1 MNDREELIDQRMRRY
16 LSSHYGNTSP
26 QVWKKLET
34 KKSKKNED
42 IFVYKHLV
50 VGTVYL
56 SYREDKCT
64 VLKCVPLEN
73 EKKPVNEPLSYS
85 YKSAFFVDKSGE
97 TIKQITHPVE
107 KKGELP
113 TEYIVPKIVKLTL
126 EYYKSYLTQVFKNT
140 KPNEWKMVDKYSNQ
154 SKEKIIEFKH
164 SILGKIAI
172 VRKENSIVIDKANEK
187 IKLIMN
193 NQNYIYG
200 LSSAPYER
208 FNLNASTLI
217 YITNKESWLENKN
230 IDSIEKIDLKRI
242 FGIHTHATKILNMIS
257 VPYIDIG
264 FYTTEALE
272 KYLDSIGIS
281 YHKEF
286 SKYCEAIPVPPRKP
300 EMPYYIKTKMF

>member
-1 MNDREELIDQRMRRY
+1 MNDREEWLDQRMRRY
-16 LSSHYGNTSP
+16 LSSHYGNTSA
-26 QVWKKLET
+26 QVWKKIKTE
-34 KKSKKNED
+34 KSKKNED
-42 IFVYKHLV
+42 VFVYKHLV

-85 YKSAFFVDKSGE
+85 YNSSFINKVDE
-97 TIKQITHPVE
+97 PIKHVADPIE
-107 KKGELP
+107 KKDKLP

-126 EYYKSYLTQVFKNT
+126 QYYKSYLTQVFKDT
-140 KPNEWKMVDKYSNQ
+140 KPNDWKMVDKYSNQ

-200 LSSAPYER
+200 LSSAPCER

-242 FGIHTHATKILNMIS
+242 FGIYTHATKISNMIS

-264 FYTTEALE
+264 FYTKEALE

-281 YHKEF
+281 YHEEF